1 MYVTKALS
9 LLRRCPELVSSAPN
23 EGPSSGY
30 LVLFDQECET
40 TTCFGLCKETSI
52 EGLPFP
58 QNKDLSVTHTTSNG
72 NNNSSQTSYDQVVFI
87 PVLDQPLSSNRYYVI
102 RRQGTHKGYSL
113 KAFFELTSWKYTVVA
128 VQGFNPSV
136 NRPRPR
142 LRSLLP
148 KFLNGPHSSFSSFL
162 SSMDPSQVSELFQ
175 DAVQI
180 ESNDITF
187 SLNPGEVDEPQES
200 NQVLVGK
207 ILSRHK
213 LGKAAIQGSLRLS
226 WNAIKGWKWKE
237 IEDGLIQFTFANR
250 NDAMN
255 VLARRPWF
263 VCGSLIVI
271 MPWPSWLTPSE
282 IRFDKTPMWVKVD
295 SIPPFY
301 WNLSNLKELASRASP
316 VYELPQG
323 IEDAV
328 GVSNLSEAS
337 ASSTEDDMGTC
348 CCCTYIKDVKS
359 RPLDPSDVLQ
369 QVEIIQ
375 KNPRGRFTAES
386 VAENGFPPTFLRRK
400 WNLYMETPRHYQ
412 LHEAPGLNSSLRSQ
426 LPDLKI
432 LSKTVVV
439 GKWYCPFMFVKELG
453 GLKLKQ
459 QMKNSM
465 FYEMTLEQRWDKVF
479 ECDNVGNSMKMVS
492 VDVFVNN
499 EEACVNGKEAMC
511 EWGHV
516 DDGVIWFR
524 SSTEGDKGEEQSG
537 RLLGLSKLIMD
548 RIKWEEQRVGFS
560 VDEIKGQV
568 KVKRTEKFDG
578 KEWSKFSCYVLVER
592 FVLKR
597 VDGTVLLTLDF
608 KHTNQI
614 RCKWE

>member
-40 TTCFGLCKETSI
+40 TTCFGLCKETSM

-87 PVLDQPLSSNRYYVI
+87 PVLDQPL
-102 RRQGTHKGYSL
+102 
-113 KAFFELTSWKYTVVA
+113 
-128 VQGFNPSV
+128 
-136 NRPRPR
+136 
-142 LRSLLP
+142 
-148 KFLNGPHSSFSSFL
+148 
-162 SSMDPSQVSELFQ
+162 
-175 DAVQI
+175 
-180 ESNDITF
+180 
-187 SLNPGEVDEPQES
+187 
-200 NQVLVGK
+200 
-207 ILSRHK
+207 
-213 LGKAAIQGSLRLS
+213 
-226 WNAIKGWKWKE
+226 
-237 IEDGLIQFTFANR
+237 
-250 NDAMN
+250 
-255 VLARRPWF
+255 
-263 VCGSLIVI
+263 
-271 MPWPSWLTPSE
+271 
-282 IRFDKTPMWVKVD
+282 
-295 SIPPFY
+295 
-301 WNLSNLKELASRASP
+301 
-316 VYELPQG
+316 
-323 IEDAV
+323 
-328 GVSNLSEAS
+328 
-337 ASSTEDDMGTC
+337 
-348 CCCTYIKDVKS
+348 
-359 RPLDPSDVLQ
+359 PLDPSDVLQ

-499 EEACVNGKEAMC
+499 EEACVNGKEAIC

-524 SSTEGDKGEEQSG
+524 SSTEGDKGEVQSG

-548 RIKWEEQRVGFS
+548 RIKWEEERVGFS

-578 KEWSKFSCYVLVER
+578 NEWSKFSCYVLVER

-597 VDGTVLLTLDF
+597 VDGIVLLTLDF